1 MHAFMQFADFKKAK
15 INLESEIKSLL
26 ERGFVSKEQCEV
38 LNRMQITTFLKSNLC
53 ERILASKNVSREF
66 RFAMNINAFEVVFD
80 IKPEFSNEKIML
92 QGAIDCVF
100 EEKDNL
106 IVVDYK
112 TDKIISSE
120 TLKKQYA
127 QQLELYARALRE
139 CTGKIVKEKVLYSF
153 YTGTQIFL

>member
-1 MHAFMQFADFKKAK
+1 MFTKFYPTISAIFLWSFTEHTNQLMC
-15 INLESEIKSLL
+15 IWLL
-26 ERGFVSKEQCEV
+26 PTR
-38 LNRMQITTFLKSNLC
+38 RMQITTFLKSNLC

-66 RFAMNINAFEVVFD
+66 RFAMNINASEVVFD

-139 CTGKIVKEKVLYSF
+139 CTGKNVKEKVLYSF